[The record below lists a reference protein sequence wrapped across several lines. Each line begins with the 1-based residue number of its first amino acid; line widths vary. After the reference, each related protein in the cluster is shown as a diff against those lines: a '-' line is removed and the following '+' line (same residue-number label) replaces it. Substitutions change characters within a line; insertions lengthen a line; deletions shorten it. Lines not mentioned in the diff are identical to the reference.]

1 MLLVHKIEMAPNN
14 EQATYFAKA
23 CGVARFSYNWALARW
38 QSEYEAGR
46 RTSEVN
52 LRQDLNVIKA
62 ARFPWMLE
70 VTKVAPQQAI
80 KNLGVAFKR
89 FFNGQGKYPRFK
101 KKGIHDSFRADNGP
115 ASKGMNAVLIVGK
128 NLKLPKIGWIRM
140 RESLRFS
147 GPVRSVT
154 VSRHANRWFASITV
168 DTEQLPHER
177 NNHGSIGID
186 LGVKELATLS
196 DGTVVAGP
204 KAHRTL
210 LRQLSRRSRQFSG
223 KKKGSSNARKAQMK
237 LARLHRRIIN
247 IRTDALHKLT
257 TMLVLNYH
265 LIGIEDLNVKGMVKN
280 HNLARS
286 ILDQS
291 FGEFRRQLEYKA
303 DWYGAKVVK
312 ANRFFPSTKRCHAC
326 GTIHDMPLS
335 KRVLACECGN
345 VIDRDL
351 NAAINLEHVAIS
363 STETKNACGAEGSG
377 DVATPYR
384 ETMP

>member
-1 MLLVHKIEMAPNN
+1 MLRVHKIELKPNN
-14 EQATYFAKA
+14 QQATYFAQA
-23 CGVARFSYNWALARW
+23 CGVARFAYNWALARW

-52 LRQDLNVIKA
+52 LCQDLNVIKA
-62 ARFPWMLE
+62 ARFPWMLD

-80 KNLGVAFKR
+80 KNLGIAFKR
-89 FFNGQGKYPRFK
+89 FFAGQGKYPRFK
-101 KKGIHDSFRADNGP
+101 KKGIHDAFRADNGP
-115 ASKGMNAVLIVGK
+115 AAQGMNAVPILGK
-128 NLKLPKIGWIRM
+128 RIKLPKIGWIKM

-147 GPVRSVT
+147 GAVKSVT
-154 VSRHANRWFASITV
+154 VSRHANRWFAAITV

-177 NNHGSIGID
+177 KNQGSIGID
-186 LGVKELATLS
+186 LGVKQLATLS

-204 KAHRTL
+204 KAHKTL
-210 LRQLSRRSRQFSG
+210 WRQLTRRSRQLSR
-223 KKKGSSNARKAQMK
+223 KKQGSSNARKAKVK
-237 LARLHRRIIN
+237 LAQLHQRMVN

-265 LIGIEDLNVKGMVKN
+265 LIGIEELNVKGMVKN

-286 ILDQS
+286 ILEQS

-303 DWYGAKVVK
+303 GWYGAKVIK
-312 ANRFFPSTKRCHAC
+312 ANRFFPSTKKCYAC
-326 GTIHDMPLS
+326 GALHDMPLS
-335 KRVLACECGN
+335 KRVLACACGN

-351 NAAINLEHVAIS
+351 NAALNLESVAVS
-363 STETKNACGAEGSG
+363 STETQNACGAEGSD
-377 DVATPYR
+377 DVVTPYR

>member
-1 MLLVHKIEMAPNN
+1 MLLVHKIELNPNN
-14 EQATYFAKA
+14 QQATYFAKA
-23 CGVARFSYNWALARW
+23 CGVARFAYNWALARW

-62 ARFPWMLE
+62 ARFPWMLD

-89 FFNGQGKYPRFK
+89 FFTGQGKYPRFK
-101 KKGIHDSFRADNGP
+101 KKGIHDAFRADNGP
-115 ASKGMNAVLIVGK
+115 ASKGMNAVSISGK
-128 NLKLPKIGWIRM
+128 NIKLPKIGWIRM

-147 GPVRSVT
+147 GPVKSVT
-154 VSRHANRWFASITV
+154 VSRHAQRWFASITV

-177 NNHGSIGID
+177 KNHGSIGID

-204 KAHRTL
+204 KAHKTL
-210 LRQLSRRSRQFSG
+210 LRQLSRCSRQLSR
-223 KKKGSSNARKAQMK
+223 KKKGSSNARKASMK
-237 LARLHRRIIN
+237 LARLHRRIVN

-265 LIGIEDLNVKGMVKN
+265 RIGIEDLNVKGMVKN

-291 FGEFRRQLEYKA
+291 FGAFRRQLEYKA
-303 DWYGAKVVK
+303 DWYGAKVIK
-312 ANRFFPSTKRCHAC
+312 ANRFFPSTSMCHVC
-326 GTIHDMPLS
+326 GTLHDMPLS
-335 KRVLACECGN
+335 KRVLACACGN

-351 NAAINLEHVAIS
+351 NAALNLESVAVS
-363 STETKNACGAEGSG
+363 STETQNACGAEGSG
-377 DVATPYR
+377 DVATSYR